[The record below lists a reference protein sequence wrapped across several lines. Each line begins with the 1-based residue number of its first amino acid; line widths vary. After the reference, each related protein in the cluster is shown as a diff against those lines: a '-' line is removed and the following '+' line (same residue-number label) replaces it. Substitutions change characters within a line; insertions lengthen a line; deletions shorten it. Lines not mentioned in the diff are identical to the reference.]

1 MTQMRESLEKL
12 AALPDDTSVYCG
24 HEYTQSNIRFALTI
38 DKENPA
44 LLKRADEAA
53 RKRKKNERPCRLLSA
68 KTKKSKSFL
77 AP

>member
-53 RKRKKNERPCRLLSA
+53 RKRKKNEPTCRYYRRRQ
-68 KTKKSKSFL
+68 KKQSFL